1 MKRLLLR
8 LNFFILAVKQKTKD
22 FFMKFFKNLI
32 QISLFTCLLILNNCS
47 PKIANS
53 GFLSNYDNLIESET
67 NASLLSY
74 ISPNFERGKYKR
86 FLVDDIVVK
95 FSEKAKGS
103 TISPEKLEEL
113 TSFFKTEIVKELSS
127 DYEIVDKP
135 GDDVAQIQVAITEII
150 PGNLFSN
157 IFPVSVAVNTATGH
171 GKGGASLEMKVV
183 DSKTNALL
191 GQATNRRKNKGYIE
205 SFSKFGNARGV
216 MTYWAKLLKERIDLF
231 KSGR

>member
-1 MKRLLLR
+1 MK
-8 LNFFILAVKQKTKD
+8 NFRI
-22 FFMKFFKNLI
+22 LI
-32 QISLFTCLLILNNCS
+32 QICIISSLITLNNCS

-53 GFLSNYDNLIESET
+53 GFLSNYDNLIESEA

-74 ISPNFERGKYKR
+74 ISPNFEKGKYKK
-86 FLVDDIVVK
+86 FIVDDIVVK

-113 TSFFKTEIVKELSS
+113 TSFFKTEIVKELSK
-127 DYEIVDKP
+127 DYELVDEP
-135 GDDVAQIQVAITEII
+135 GNDVAQIQVAITEII
-150 PGNLFSN
+150 PGKLFSN
-157 IFPVSVAVNTATGH
+157 IFPVSVAINSATGR

-183 DSKTNALL
+183 DSKTNTLL
-191 GQATNRRKNKGYIE
+191 GQATSRRKNKGYIE

-231 KSGR
+231 KSGQ